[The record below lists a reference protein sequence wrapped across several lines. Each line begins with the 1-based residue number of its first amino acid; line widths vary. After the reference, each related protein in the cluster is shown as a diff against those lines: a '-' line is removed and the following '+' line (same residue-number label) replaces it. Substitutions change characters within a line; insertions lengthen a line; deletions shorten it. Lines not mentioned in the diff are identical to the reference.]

1 MCHPLALCNT
11 VGISTSIGPRPQ
23 EGEAVVTA
31 DQVASVILARSGAP
45 WMNAMQLQ
53 KLLYY
58 VQSWHLAVTDEP
70 LFPEHFKAWAQG
82 PVVPQ
87 VWHTRQDSATRRAVD
102 QDTAS
107 VVLDELSSNLVD
119 LVLASYGSMT
129 GDELSALT
137 HAENPWLEARGDT
150 PEGARSS
157 TPLDEDA
164 MATFYREHR
173 RLGGRSAADLAAGG
187 VHIPQAEA
195 EPVDID
201 AILANLPD
209 VDPVDEW
216 GGANLAHAGEPN
228 DWTPARRDPVAW

>member
-1 MCHPLALCNT
+1 M
-11 VGISTSIGPRPQ
+11 
-23 EGEAVVTA
+23 VTA
-31 DQVASVILARSGAP
+31 DQVASVILARSGAS

-87 VWHTRQDSATRRAVD
+87 VWHSRQESATRRGAD
-102 QDTAS
+102 QDTS
-107 VVLDELSSNLVD
+107 TIELDELSSNLID

-137 HAENPWLEARGDT
+137 HTESPWLEARGDL
-150 PEGARSS
+150 PEGERSS
-157 TPLDEDA
+157 APLDEA
-164 MATFYREHR
+164 SMADFYREHR

-187 VHIPQAEA
+187 VHVRQFDAP
-195 EPVDID
+195 PVDVD
-201 AILANLPD
+201 ALLANLPHVEPD
-209 VDPVDEW
+209 DEW
-216 GGANLAHAGEPN
+216 GGANLAHA
-228 DWTPARRDPVAW
+228 DDADDRTVARRDPVAW